1 MILDELNKFFD
12 NMGWGTDFNARV
24 YISRKHVEN
33 RYDAEMLLA
42 DTRTDIAYAEKR
54 LISIASMTPT
64 REEWERYSDMANG
77 IIIDVEDILGE
88 YRDAVILETKLQL
101 YLDSLNEQV
110 EV

>member
-33 RYDAEMLLA
+33 RSDAEMLLA
-42 DTRTDIAYAEKR
+42 DARTDIAYAEKR
-54 LISIASMTPT
+54 LISLVSMTPT
-64 REEWERYSDMANG
+64 REEWERYSDMATG
-77 IIIDVEDILGE
+77 IIVDVEDILGE

-101 YLDSLNEQV
+101 YIDSLDEQV
-110 EV
+110 DI